1 MQQNDF
7 KVIPILYKDKEPRK
21 YSFHQENSNFVDAL
35 LYDIDVKAE
44 INFKNS
50 KVLGNGP
57 DI

>member
-1 MQQNDF
+1 MISRSFLFFIKARSQGN
-7 KVIPILYKDKEPRK
+7 IPFTRKTVILY
-21 YSFHQENSNFVDAL
+21 FIDAL

-44 INFKNS
+44 INIKNS

>member
-1 MQQNDF
+1 MISRSFLFFIKARSQGN
-7 KVIPILYKDKEPRK
+7 IPFTRKTFILY
-21 YSFHQENSNFVDAL
+21 FIDAL

-44 INFKNS
+44 INIKNS